1 MKRNWEYKKLGDV
14 CTIER
19 GGSPRPIEKFI
30 TDDPNGLNWI
40 KIGDAVEGSKYITST
55 KEKIKP
61 EGLKKTRLVHKGDF
75 ILSNSMSF
83 GRPYI
88 LDIDGC
94 IHDGWLVIHDENKVF
109 DKIYLYYLLSSP
121 NMYSEFKRLAVGGV
135 VNNLNSQLVRNV
147 SVAIPPLEEQSRIV
161 AELDLLTGIIDK
173 QNAQFKELDNLAQA
187 IFYDMFGDPIE
198 NPKGWA
204 FEKLENVCSN
214 IVDCPHS
221 TPKKVDYKTE
231 YPCIRTS
238 ELKGGSISWTSMQ
251 YLEKEEYE
259 IRIARLK
266 PVAGDIVFGR
276 EGTIGDAVILPEG
289 YNFSLGQRTMLLRA
303 NSALMLNH
311 FLHRTLMS
319 EWVKRQ
325 IDAVNVSSTVAHL
338 NIKDFRQFN
347 IPLPPLALQ
356 QSFAEKIQSIE
367 KQKETIRASI
377 ADTQKLLDY
386 TMDKYF
392 G

>member
-1 MKRNWEYKKLGDV
+1 MADV
-14 CTIER
+14 FDLQMGKTPDR
-19 GGSPRPIEKFI
+19 SNAAFWNGSE
-30 TDDPNGLNWI
+30 TWVA
-40 KIGDAVEGSKYITST
+40 IGDMGESKYISSSKEMITS
-55 KEKIKP
+55 EAVSVSGIKRVP
-61 EGLKKTRLVHKGDF
+61 ANTVIMSFKLSVGKVAIAKSDLYTNEAIMAFNVKPGYD
-75 ILSNSMSF
+75 ILSE
-83 GRPYI
+83 Y
-88 LDIDGC
+88 
-94 IHDGWLVIHDENKVF
+94 V
-109 DKIYLYYLLSSP
+109 YYYLKGYKWQGSNRAVMGVTLNKASISQG
-121 NMYSEFKRLAVGGV
+121 NFKYPD
-135 VNNLNSQLVRNV
+135 SQ
-147 SVAIPPLEEQSRIV
+147 EQSRIV
-161 AELDLLTGIIDK
+161 AKLDLLTGIIDK

-347 IPLPPLALQ
+347 IPLPPLAIQ